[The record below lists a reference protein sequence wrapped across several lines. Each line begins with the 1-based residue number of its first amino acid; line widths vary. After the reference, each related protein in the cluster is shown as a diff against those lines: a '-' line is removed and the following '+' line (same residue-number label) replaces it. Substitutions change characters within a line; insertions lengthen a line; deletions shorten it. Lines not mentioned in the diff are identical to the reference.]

1 MLKVQINLGVEA
13 QTLSERDHAF
23 SRDRH
28 GYGRRDLGRDEFYY
42 TKVLQRIGSQDDQPK
57 EVGDTCDALRT
68 GITRDRTRGKH
79 KPNAAKKLP
88 PACEPTTT

>member
-28 GYGRRDLGRDEFYY
+28 GYGRHDLGRDEFYY
-42 TKVLQRIGSQDDQPK
+42 TKVLQRIGSQDRCLINP
-57 EVGDTCDALRT
+57 CDALGT

-88 PACEPTTT
+88 PACEPPTT

>member
-1 MLKVQINLGVEA
+1 MLKVQIDLGVEA

-42 TKVLQRIGSQDDQPK
+42 TKVLQRIGSQDRCLINP
-57 EVGDTCDALRT
+57 R
-68 GITRDRTRGKH
+68 
-79 KPNAAKKLP
+79 KLETH
-88 PACEPTTT
+88 ATH